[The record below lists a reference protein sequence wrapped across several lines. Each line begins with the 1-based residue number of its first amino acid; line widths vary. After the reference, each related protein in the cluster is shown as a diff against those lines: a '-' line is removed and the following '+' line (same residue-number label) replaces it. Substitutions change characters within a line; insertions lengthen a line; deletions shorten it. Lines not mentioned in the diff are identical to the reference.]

1 VSVER
6 LHLRIEGLVQGVGY
20 RAAAAETASRLLLVG
35 WVRNLP
41 DGAVEAL
48 AEGPRAALEAF
59 ANWCAQGP
67 SEARVVRVLPT
78 WQPARSEHAR
88 FEVTR

>member
-20 RAAAAETASRLLLVG
+20 RAAASEAASRLALVG

-41 DGAVEAL
+41 DGAVEAI
-48 AEGPRAALEAF
+48 AEGPRPVLEAF
-59 ANWCAQGP
+59 ASWCAQGP
-67 SEARVVRVLPT
+67 REARVARVLPT
-78 WQPARSEHAR
+78 WQSARGEHTR
-88 FEVTR
+88 FEVSR

>member
-1 VSVER
+1 MSVER
-6 LHLRIEGLVQGVGY
+6 LHLRIEGQVQGVGY
-20 RAAAAETASRLLLVG
+20 RAAALDAATRLALVG

-59 ANWCAQGP
+59 AAWCAQGP
-67 SEARVVRVLPT
+67 SAARVARVLPT
-78 WQPARSEHAR
+78 WQPAGRQHLR
-88 FEVTR
+88 FEVAR